1 MLRSIVYAVLLV
13 LAIHSFYTT
22 LTSKKTNNIAYLYS
36 ITNAYL
42 RAVLIFVSSI
52 INEKSPVIDVV
63 IFVLALTNVSANLYA
78 DSIFL
83 PIMFVV
89 TMFSLQQRYLNYRI
103 FN

>member
-1 MLRSIVYAVLLV
+1 MRSIVYAVLLI
-13 LAIHSFYTT
+13 LAIHAFCTA
-22 LTSKKTNNIAYLYS
+22 LTSKKINDATYLYS

-63 IFVLALTNVSANLYA
+63 IFVLALTNVNANLYA

-83 PIMFVV
+83 PIMFVM
-89 TMFSLQQRYLNYRI
+89 TMFSLQQRYLNHWI